1 MVIGEPTPLPLFPR
15 PDWQRVCI
23 SGCTLLTWLYVSL
36 SALRWCRNEQPWSV
50 FLTIVV
56 ATTYLTLDLRRPRRC
71 VRPHCL
77 QVATG
82 ALMLLTLLA
91 SEKGGHALTDV
102 SRLLLQIGIVLVLA
116 PYLFD
121 GTDGPSLWHDLECS
135 GYHLGGAF
143 LLLSLSLY
151 LSGC

>member
-1 MVIGEPTPLPLFPR
+1 MEVGEAVMLTSLPS
-15 PDWQRVCI
+15 PDWQRLCVA
-23 SGCTLLTWLYVSL
+23 GMTLLIWLWTSHC
-36 SALRWCRNEQPWSV
+36 ALNWCHNDRPWSV
-50 FLTIVV
+50 FLTITV

-82 ALMLLTLLA
+82 ALMVLTLLA
-91 SEKGGHALTDV
+91 SEKGGYALTDM
-102 SRLLLQIGIVLVLA
+102 SRLLLQIGIVLVIA

-151 LSGC
+151 LSKC